1 MVTNR
6 QRRKL
11 SLSFLPKVHTVHD
24 STVVLEHR
32 ATITTTKKSRY
43 GGGYV
48 FVYVSEFWDGR
59 VHQLQLPEPPRIF
72 RTPQQCARDAHQTPR
87 QCVPFL
93 IQPARAR
100 VTIFSNPTPYQLT
113 FKRGSTSKRS
123 LSTSCPTPASVSMPP
138 TTSSLSTTAH
148 HRANRSSPP
157 RVVFLSP

>member
-6 QRRKL
+6 RRRKH

-24 STVVLEHR
+24 SSWNIHR
-32 ATITTTKKSRY
+32 ATITTTTKKSRY

-59 VHQLQLPEPPRIF
+59 VHQLPEPPRIF